1 MPIWD
6 KVGIVLYAF
15 VGAWGMLF
23 IGPIA
28 PMPLGAIVMGAALT
42 MVLAIGVWIRRA
54 RRWPLIWLPL
64 AAVAV
69 AVQTLVGIVGRA
81 LLGWTG

>member
-1 MPIWD
+1 M
-6 KVGIVLYAF
+6 LYAF

-23 IGPIA
+23 IGLIA

-69 AVQTLVGIVGRA
+69 QTLVGIVGRA

>member
-1 MPIWD
+1 MSIWD

-15 VGAWGMLF
+15 VGAWGILF
-23 IGPIA
+23 IGLIA

-42 MVLAIGVWIRRA
+42 IVLAIGVWMRRA

-64 AAVAV
+64 AAL
-69 AVQTLVGIVGRA
+69 AVQTAVGIVGGA
-81 LLGWTG
+81 LLGWSG